1 MTKENN
7 IILDTVQIDQ
17 KIKRIAYQIY
27 ESNSDEK
34 EVVIAGITGNGYIF
48 AEKLVK
54 VLSEISEL
62 KLTICLVNIN
72 KKNSLDIVTTTLA
85 VDDYKNKSLVLVD
98 DVLSSGNTLI
108 YGVKHFLEVP
118 LKRFKTAVLVNRN
131 HKKYP
136 VKADFK
142 GVSLSTSIKEH
153 VQIDFLEDESVAY
166 LL

>member
-1 MTKENN
+1 
-7 IILDTVQIDQ
+7 
-17 KIKRIAYQIY
+17 
-27 ESNSDEK
+27 
-34 EVVIAGITGNGYIF
+34 
-48 AEKLVK
+48 
-54 VLSEISEL
+54 
-62 KLTICLVNIN
+62 
-72 KKNSLDIVTTTLA
+72 VTTTLA
-85 VDDYKNKSLVLVD
+85 EDDYKNKSLVLVD